1 MDWRALPLPLV
12 WIADS
17 LATGVF
23 RAYDAAMNKLIAAA
37 ALSLLATAA
46 TGREKTP
53 EQFLYGSSTP
63 VAGAAT
69 SQDTY
74 RAAVSAADPRA
85 AAAGRWILA
94 QGGSAADAAMAVMI
108 ALTVVEPQSSGI
120 GGGGF
125 LLYHDVRKGLV
136 SYDGREKAP
145 AAATPDYWLG
155 ADGKPIGIQQAV
167 PGGRSVG
174 VPGNLALAA
183 KVHARHGKLRW
194 AQLFE
199 PAIILARDGFT
210 ISTRMRTILE
220 GREAFLAENP
230 TARALYYG
238 PDGDALAVGTV
249 VRNPALAAT
258 LTDLA
263 RHGPRIF
270 YKGPYGKRLV
280 AAARGAAR
288 NPSLLTEADMAAY
301 RVEVRQ
307 PVCGSY
313 RVYRV
318 CGMAPPSSGGVGVF
332 AVLKQI
338 ERFDIAGLGK
348 DSPVAWHLIAES
360 MRLAYA
366 DRAQFIADP
375 TFVAVPTTGLVSDS
389 YLAGRSAL
397 ISADKAMAS
406 VAAGNPDAAPKL
418 AVVPDTEVAG
428 TSDFAVADSDGNVA
442 SMTSTIE
449 SVFGSGLMVDGYT
462 LNNELTDFNFVP
474 AVGGTPSANRVEGG
488 KRPRST
494 MSPAIVYG
502 PDGKV
507 VVAVGAA
514 GGGTILAQVA
524 KALIGVLDWKLT
536 LQQAIALPQ
545 IMGTGNDVRVE
556 KGSALEAM
564 APALTALGHNVIVG
578 GFPLKANG
586 VQSVAGGWT
595 GGADPRSEGV
605 VVGIK

>member
-1 MDWRALPLPLV
+1 MACPVWRLRLV
-12 WIADS
+12 WISDG
-17 LATGVF
+17 LAARIF
-23 RAYDAAMNKLIAAA
+23 RGYDGRMNKLITAA
-37 ALSLLATAA
+37 ALSVLATTVTA
-46 TGREKTP
+46 REKPP
-53 EQFLYGSSTP
+53 EQVVYESSAP
-63 VAGAAT
+63 LAGAAT
-69 SQDTY
+69 TQDSY

-85 AAAGRWILA
+85 AAAGRSILV

-125 LLYHDVRKGLV
+125 LMYHDVRSGLAA
-136 SYDGREKAP
+136 YDGREKAP
-145 AAATPDYWLG
+145 AAATPDYWTG
-155 ADGKPIGIQQAV
+155 PDGKPIGIQKAV
-167 PGGRSVG
+167 PGGKSVG

-183 KVHARHGKLRW
+183 MVHARHGKLRW
-194 AQLFE
+194 AQLFG

-210 ISTRMRTILE
+210 ISDRMHATLE

-230 TARALYYG
+230 TARALYYRPEG
-238 PDGDALAVGTV
+238 SALAVGSV
-249 VRNPALAAT
+249 VRNPALAAL
-258 LTDLA
+258 LTDIA
-263 RHGPRIF
+263 KHGTRAF
-270 YKGPYGKRLV
+270 YKGTHAKRLV
-280 AAARGAAR
+280 ATVRSAAK
-288 NPSLLTEADMAAY
+288 NPSLMTMADVAAY
-301 RVEVRQ
+301 RPEVRK
-307 PVCGSY
+307 PVCGTY

-318 CGMAPPSSGGVGVF
+318 CGMAPPSSGGIGVL
-332 AVLKQI
+332 AILKQI
-338 ERFDIAGLGK
+338 ERFDIGGLGK

-366 DRAQFIADP
+366 DRAQFIGDP
-375 TFVAVPTTGLVSDS
+375 AFVAVPTAGLSSDD
-389 YLAGRSAL
+389 YLRGRSAL
-397 ISADKAMAS
+397 ISADTSMAS
-406 VAAGNPDAAPKL
+406 VSPGTPLAAPRL
-418 AVVPDTEVAG
+418 ASVPDTEVAG
-428 TSDFAVADSDGNVA
+428 TSDFAVADADGNVA

-462 LNNELTDFNFVP
+462 LNNELTDFNFLPGVNGVP
-474 AVGGTPSANRVEGG
+474 AANRVDGG

-507 VVAVGAA
+507 VVALGAA
-514 GGGTILAQVA
+514 GGPTIMAQVA

-536 LQQAIALPQ
+536 LQQAIAMPQ
-545 IMGTGNDVRVE
+545 IMGVGNDVRIE
-556 KGSALEAM
+556 EGSALEAM

-586 VQSVAGGWT
+586 VQAVAGGWT